1 MTGRPRPMERVVDWA
16 RRRPHRLRG
25 HNPWEIAALTL
36 HASSRQRLL
45 GISAEMAFFAVLA
58 LVPLTVAFG
67 AALGYLGR
75 VVGIERVVEG
85 RDAVITAVVT
95 LLGPD
100 LTADAVA
107 PFIRGLLRQERGGL
121 AISGLLLTFW
131 LASRVFT
138 PAMYA
143 LDSAYGVENRR
154 SAVRQRVIGLGLAV
168 GSMVASC
175 VTLVLMIAG
184 PVMLGVRRVAEQL
197 RAGRSVEL
205 AWAVGRWPV
214 FVLIVVGFLVCF
226 YRYGPSHRPAWREC
240 LPGAVVGVLLWLLV
254 AAVFRIYLDIGTRPG
269 TSVGSAEETLAA
281 VGRTMSAVV
290 ATMLWTF
297 LSSLVILLGGQLN
310 AAVSRRSRLTG
321 RDGGTDRA

>member
-1 MTGRPRPMERVVDWA
+1 MAELTTGSPRAVERALDWA
-16 RRRPHRLRG
+16 RRRPHRIRG
-25 HNPWEIAALTL
+25 YNPWELVAVTA
-36 HASSRQRLL
+36 HASGRHRLL
-45 GISAEMAFFAVLA
+45 GVSAEMAFFAVLA

-67 AALGYLGR
+67 GALGYLGR
-75 VVGIERVVEG
+75 VVGPERVVEG
-85 RDAVITAVVT
+85 REAVIAAVVT

-107 PFIRGLLRQERGGL
+107 PFILGLLRQERGGL

-138 PAMYA
+138 PAMFA
-143 LDSAYGVENRR
+143 LDSAYAVENRR
-154 SAVRQRVIGLGLAV
+154 SPIRQRLIGLALAV

-184 PVMLGVRRVAEQL
+184 PVLLGVGHVAEQL
-197 RAGRSVEL
+197 RVGRTVEL

-214 FVLIVVGFLVCF
+214 LLVILVGFLVCF
-226 YRYGPSHRPAWREC
+226 YRYAPSHRPAWREC

-254 AAVFRIYLDIGTRPG
+254 AAAFRIYLDTGMQPGTR
-269 TSVGSAEETLAA
+269 VGGADETIVA

-310 AAVSRRSRLTG
+310 AGLARRSASRG
-321 RDGGTDRA
+321 